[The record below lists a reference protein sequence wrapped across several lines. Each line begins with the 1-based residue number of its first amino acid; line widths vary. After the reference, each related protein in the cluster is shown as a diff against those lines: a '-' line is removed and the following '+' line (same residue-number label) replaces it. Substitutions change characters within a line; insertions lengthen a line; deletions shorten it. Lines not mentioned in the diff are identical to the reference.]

1 MHTGKEPVAAV
12 IATVSALKRKS
23 KKTLTPKTSLLTR
36 MPTIREKSEK
46 SCHRPPQLQHSRR
59 VASTEMVMM
68 PKEKHTTRISRAH
81 SIRRVPQ
88 QPTQQPM
95 PYQQTLPPPPQHA
108 RMTPNSMLQ
117 VDQSR
122 ASSTSAMIRLHP
134 SQQVIN
140 TTSHQQQHHLHHHQQ
155 HHGESYS
162 CIGSAQNSCE
172 NTLPPFTVWKNKN
185 GESTSTSTSTMANLP
200 TAAIEYIETPSPM
213 KDDLGASY
221 GEHKWNDLYYFGAL
235 SASRH
240 ATIHFFA
247 GLIAIIF
254 GESNNVVDILL

>member
-1 MHTGKEPVAAV
+1 MHSGKDAVAAL
-12 IATVSALKRKS
+12 IATVSAPSRKNS
-23 KKTLTPKTSLLTR
+23 KKSACTTTSLLTR

-46 SCHRPPQLQHSRR
+46 SSRPQQQLSQQRR
-59 VASTEMVMM
+59 VASSEMVMM

-88 QPTQQPM
+88 TM
-95 PYQQTLPPPPQHA
+95 PYQQTLPPPPQGGQHQA
-108 RMTPNSMLQ
+108 RMTPNSLLQ

-122 ASSTSAMIRLHP
+122 TSSTSAMIRLHP
-134 SQQVIN
+134 SQQIIN
-140 TTSHQQQHHLHHHQQ
+140 TNSQHLHHQNP
-155 HHGESYS
+155 GESYS
-162 CIGSAQNSCE
+162 CIGSAAASVQNS
-172 NTLPPFTVWKNKN
+172 LPPFTVWKNKN
-185 GESTSTSTSTMANLP
+185 GESESTLSTMANLP
-200 TAAIEYIETPSPM
+200 STAIEYIETPSPM

-254 GESNNVVDILL
+254 GESDNEVDILL